1 MSDKNIEVIKHVQ
14 ATGKCT
20 EDVIMATSM
29 YSESGYQPKK
39 VPIPP
44 TPTKGSSATRPAE
57 KMEVTIECPNS
68 LSKQVD
74 WFKRRME
81 EYRESFFRVC
91 DIVEHSDC
99 ADIIKKLVEE
109 ERKRY

>member
-1 MSDKNIEVIKHVQ
+1 
-14 ATGKCT
+14 
-20 EDVIMATSM
+20 M
-29 YSESGYQPKK
+29 YFPRDSKEASAKKK
-39 VPIPP
+39 VDTVPLCV
-44 TPTKGSSATRPAE
+44 PTKGSSAVHPTE

-74 WFKRRME
+74 WFKSRMN

>member
-1 MSDKNIEVIKHVQ
+1 
-14 ATGKCT
+14 
-20 EDVIMATSM
+20 M
-29 YSESGYQPKK
+29 YFPRDNKEASSKK
-39 VPIPP
+39 KMDTIPP
-44 TPTKGSSATRPAE
+44 CVPTKGSSAARPAE

-99 ADIIKKLVEE
+99 DDIIKKLVEE

>member
-1 MSDKNIEVIKHVQ
+1 MYCSRNN
-14 ATGKCT
+14 
-20 EDVIMATSM
+20 EDAFV
-29 YSESGYQPKK
+29 KK
-39 VPIPP
+39 TVNTYPP
-44 TPTKGSSATRPAE
+44 RVPTKGSSAVHPTE
-57 KMEVTIECPNS
+57 KMEVTIECPNR

-81 EYRESFFRVC
+81 EYRESFFTVC

-109 ERKRY
+109 EKKRY

>member
-1 MSDKNIEVIKHVQ
+1 MHFPRDNKEAFV
-14 ATGKCT
+14 
-20 EDVIMATSM
+20 
-29 YSESGYQPKK
+29 KK
-39 VPIPP
+39 KIDTISLCV
-44 TPTKGSSATRPAE
+44 PTKGSSAVHPTE
-57 KMEVTIECPNS
+57 KMEVIIECPNNI
-68 LSKQVD
+68 SKQVD

-81 EYRESFFRVC
+81 EYRESFFKVC